1 MRPRLFIRQQSFL
14 NQILPRSTA
23 SNPSLFNCQSNI
35 RYLSKTPDLEVKKS
49 NRPKNNG
56 TKDNKT
62 SRSLS
67 TSSQRLNFDGQIFS
81 TWSKAQIF
89 RNYMNFTMCQYD
101 FLLNHSEKIMIFFA
115 KIPIVNQIMKYFIYD
130 QFVGGDTLTEVK
142 KTAAYLRENRI
153 EPMLAI
159 PMETEGLTDDMD
171 VPAWHQENLNKM
183 IKSLEYAHA
192 VSGNFP
198 PVVHL
203 KVTGVMY
210 NELFLKLSDYIGFD
224 WSSKSPENAKRFE
237 QCTEELLKMIQD
249 PKYESPFYQEIL
261 NKHPSSEHESSY
273 EHLKIVAHRY
283 KLLAEACV
291 KNQVECL
298 IDAEYVNINP
308 AIALVTMAMAR
319 HVNTK
324 DKAYIWNTYQ
334 CYMKNTKNIVDFEME
349 YLKKFDQAWG
359 AKIVRGAY
367 MEKERL
373 RAEQNGYEDPICE
386 NIEAT
391 HNNYNSIVASCISKM
406 AEIPKGQ
413 RPNLKILVA
422 SHNEETVNLT
432 YNLRNK
438 CPTPDNIIFG
448 QLYGM
453 CDHISS
459 ELGSKGLPIYKSMPI
474 GSFDDVMPYLARR
487 GSENK
492 TVVRGNHKEAI
503 LLKNQLFSFGS
514 GK

>member
-1 MRPRLFIRQQSFL
+1 MHPRLLRKYSYLTQVI
-14 NQILPRSTA
+14 PRSA
-23 SNPSLFNCQSNI
+23 AYGRF
-35 RYLSKTPDLEVKKS
+35 LSTSPDLDGKTPKCSKE
-49 NRPKNNG
+49 
-56 TKDNKT
+56 TKTCN

-67 TSSQRLNFDGQIFS
+67 TTTQRLNFDGKIFS
-81 TWSKAQIF
+81 TWSKTQIF
-89 RNYMNFTMCQYD
+89 RNWMNFTMCQYD

-115 KIPIVNQIMKYFIYD
+115 KVPIANTIMKYFIYD
-130 QFVGGDTLTEVK
+130 QFVGGDTLAEVK
-142 KTAAYLRENRI
+142 QTAAYLKKNKI

-159 PMETEGLTDDMD
+159 PMETEGLTADMD
-171 VPAWHQENLNKM
+171 VNAWHEDNLRKM
-183 IKSLEYAHA
+183 VKSLEYAHA

-210 NELFLKLSDYIGFD
+210 NELFLKLSEYIGFD
-224 WSSKSPENAKRFE
+224 WTHKSPENAKKFE
-237 QCTEELLKMIQD
+237 KCTEELLKMIQD
-249 PKYESPFYQEIL
+249 PAYESPFYQEIL
-261 NKHPSSEHESSY
+261 GSNDKEASY
-273 EHLKIVAHRY
+273 QHLKVVASRY
-283 KLLAEACV
+283 KKLAEACV

-308 AIALVTMAMAR
+308 AIGLVTMAMAR

-324 DKAYIWNTYQ
+324 DKAFIWNTYQ
-334 CYMKNTKNIVDFEME
+334 CYMKNTKNVVNFEID
-349 YLKKFDQAWG
+349 YLNKFDQAWG

-367 MEKERL
+367 MEKERF
-373 RAEQNGYEDPICE
+373 RAEQDGYNDPICD
-386 NIEAT
+386 NIEST
-391 HNNYNSIVASCISKM
+391 HANYNSIVADCISKM
-406 AEIPKGQ
+406 EEIPNG

-422 SHNEETVNLT
+422 SHNEETINLT
-432 YNLRNK
+432 FGLRNK
-438 CPTPDNIIFG
+438 SKTPDNIIFG

-459 ELGSKGLPIYKSMPI
+459 ELGAKGLPIYKSMPI

-492 TVVRGNHKEAI
+492 TVVRGNHKEAT
-503 LLKNQLFSFGS
+503 LLKTQLFKI

>member
-1 MRPRLFIRQQSFL
+1 MHPRLFLRSKSYLTQL
-14 NQILPRSTA
+14 VPRSA
-23 SNPSLFNCQSNI
+23 AFNSSLHCNV
-35 RYLSKTPDLEVKKS
+35 RYLSKTPDLEGSKKS
-49 NRPKNNG
+49 SKNAAS
-56 TKDNKT
+56 KDHKQT

-67 TSSQRLNFDGQIFS
+67 TTSQRLNFDGQIFS

-101 FLLNHSEKIMIFFA
+101 FLLNHSEKIMIFFS
-115 KIPIVNQIMKYFIYD
+115 KVPLVNQIMKYFIYD
-130 QFVGGDTLTEVK
+130 QFVGGDTLAEVK
-142 KTAAYLRENRI
+142 RTAAYLKENRI

-171 VPAWHQENLNKM
+171 VLAWHEGNLNKM

-210 NELFLKLSDYIGFD
+210 NELFLKLSEYIGFD
-224 WSSKSPENAKRFE
+224 WSSNSPENAKKFE
-237 QCTEELLKMIQD
+237 QCTEEFVKMIQD
-249 PKYESPFYQEIL
+249 PNYESPFYQEIL
-261 NKHPSSEHESSY
+261 KNPISNEEASY
-273 EHLKIVAHRY
+273 EHLKVVAHRY
-283 KLLAEACV
+283 KSLAEACV

-308 AIALVTMAMAR
+308 AIAMVTMAMAR
-319 HVNTK
+319 HVNTSE
-324 DKAYIWNTYQ
+324 KAYIWNTYQ
-334 CYMKNTKNIVDFEME
+334 CYMKNTKNIVEFEIE

-367 MEKERL
+367 MEKERF
-373 RAEQNGYEDPICE
+373 RAEQNNYEDPICE

-391 HNNYNSIVASCISKM
+391 HNNYNTIVENCVAKM
-406 AEIPKGQ
+406 SEIPTGK

-432 YNLRNK
+432 YGLRNK
-438 CPTPDNIIFG
+438 CPTPENIIFG

-459 ELGSKGLPIYKSMPI
+459 ELGSKGMPIYKSMPI

-503 LLKNQLFSFGS
+503 LLKNQLLSFGR
-514 GK
+514 K